1 MASARHCK
9 TLLCAIALT
18 GLWLSPVALCA
29 DRHLSAYA
37 AYTEAFQSGRLEA
50 AIRHARAAWDAAEAE
65 LGDDPV
71 TAVLAYNYARL
82 AFAYAGHRDAARS
95 AYQRV
100 VQLNQSS
107 PPAFRHDDLQIAL
120 AELDLLD
127 AQDNA
132 ELQQRLRELLWERR
146 RVAPPAT
153 DLSAHAWLTLA
164 TAELRLFDRNSA
176 AKHADIAAAQAESL
190 DPADVDLA
198 SSAYLLAATARLS
211 DQRCVDHPEQV
222 HAAIENLD
230 RSIALLSPMPGANA
244 AERLQMATQWRQS
257 AQELSERM
265 RRERSRAHAKYWP
278 ER

>member
-1 MASARHCK
+1 M
-9 TLLCAIALT
+9 ALT
-18 GLWLSPVALCA
+18 GLMMSPLALCA

-37 AYTEAFQSGRLEA
+37 AYTEAFQVGQLEA
-50 AIRHARAAWDAAEAE
+50 AMRHARAAWDAAEAE
-65 LGDDPV
+65 LGDDSV

-82 AFAYAGHRDAARS
+82 AFPYAEERDAARL

-100 VQLNQSS
+100 LRLNHAD

-127 AQDNA
+127 AQDNT
-132 ELQQRLRELLWERR
+132 EIQQRLRELLWERR
-146 RVAPPAT
+146 RIAQPAT
-153 DLSAHAWLTLA
+153 ELSAHAWLSLA
-164 TAELRLFDRNSA
+164 TAELSLFHRDSA
-176 AKHADIAAAQAESL
+176 AKHADIAAAEAESL
-190 DPADVDLA
+190 QPADVDLA

-222 HAAIENLD
+222 QAAIENLD
-230 RSIALLSPMPGANA
+230 RSIALLSPMPGTTA

-265 RRERSRAHAKYWP
+265 RRERGRAHAKYWP